1 MRTFHARSETY
12 RAAQACV
19 TDAHTLHPHSR
30 LWGDGT
36 TASSDGQFFRAS
48 DRAAKRGDIN
58 LHYGSEP
65 GTKFYS
71 GLSDQYGYFSILP
84 ISPTESEAVYV
95 LDGLFDHDTILEIEE
110 LFTDTGGA
118 SDQVFGLFP
127 FVGKRFAPRLR
138 NIKDRKFH
146 TFERADTYPALANHI
161 GTPINIT
168 LILENWDDLLHLGAS
183 VSTRVVAPSTIL
195 KMFAT
200 SSKANDLA
208 KALREI
214 GRIER
219 TLFMIE
225 WYSSQSLRRRCQA
238 GLNKGE
244 AAHKLKRAVFFHE
257 RGEIRDR
264 SYDSQAF
271 RASGLNLVVSAI
283 VHWNTVYLSRA
294 VAHLRQQGRNIPD
307 DVLKHISPLSWEHIN
322 LTGIYSWDT
331 EQQIHEGFRTLRS
344 TGNILRAA

>member
-1 MRTFHARSETY
+1 MGAR
-12 RAAQACV
+12 Q
-19 TDAHTLHPHSR
+19 
-30 LWGDGT
+30 
-36 TASSDGQFFRAS
+36 
-48 DRAAKRGDIN
+48 
-58 LHYGSEP
+58 
-65 GTKFYS
+65 
-71 GLSDQYGYFSILP
+71 
-84 ISPTESEAVYV
+84 
-95 LDGLFDHDTILEIEE
+95 
-110 LFTDTGGA
+110 
-118 SDQVFGLFP
+118 
-127 FVGKRFAPRLR
+127 
-138 NIKDRKFH
+138 
-146 TFERADTYPALANHI
+146 
-161 GTPINIT
+161 
-168 LILENWDDLLHLGAS
+168 DDLLRIGAS
-183 VSTRVVAPSTIL
+183 VTTRTVAPSTIL

-238 GLNKGE
+238 GLNEGE

-294 VAHLRQQGRNIPD
+294 VAHLRQQGRKITD
-307 DVLKHISPLSWEHIN
+307 DVLKHISPLRWEHIN
-322 LTGIYSWDT
+322 LTGINSWDT
-331 EQQIHEGFRTLRS
+331 EKQIPEGFRTLRS
-344 TGNILRAA
+344 PGKILRAA